1 MPKKQKLVD
10 LDSED
15 KAKIAR
21 VSVIALATVAIA
33 CCILVGCFACSQA
46 PTNVTV
52 PEMTPEQK
60 VAYWKNEVADVLWE
74 PTNDDDLDGLS
85 IYGPCDARTYI
96 DPGKGDLLIDF
107 LFLEATVK
115 TGKIVLSSES
125 GDIDFGLDGKWSVKF
140 SEKNEKLFMTVTDS
154 NGVIV
159 YYEQK

>member
-1 MPKKQKLVD
+1 MAKKQKLVD

-21 VSVIALATVAIA
+21 VSIVALASVAIA
-33 CCILVGCFACSQA
+33 CCILIGCFACSQA
-46 PTNVTV
+46 PKNVTA

-60 VAYWKNEVADVLWE
+60 TTYCKTTVDDVLWT
-74 PTNDDDLDGLS
+74 PTNDDVLDGLF
-85 IYGPCDARTYI
+85 GPSEVRTHI
-96 DPGKGDLLIDF
+96 DSTSGDLLIDF
-107 LFLEATVK
+107 LFMEVSLKA
-115 TGKIVLSSES
+115 GKIVLSSES
-125 GDIDFGLDGKWSVKF
+125 GDIEFSGEEKWSVKF

>member
-1 MPKKQKLVD
+1 MAKKQKLVD

-21 VSVIALATVAIA
+21 VSIVALASVAIA

-46 PTNVTV
+46 PKNVTA

-60 VAYWKNEVADVLWE
+60 ATYWKNEATDVLWG
-74 PTNDDDLDGLS
+74 PTNEDILDSLYAPS
-85 IYGPCDARTYI
+85 DAKTYI
-96 DPGKGDLLIDF
+96 DPGTGNLLIDF
-107 LFLEATVK
+107 LFMDAPFK
-115 TGKIVLSSES
+115 TGKVILSSES
-125 GDIDFGLDGKWSVKF
+125 GDIDFGGDEKWSVKF